1 MQLFKYYFKLSVVGS
16 DGGGRNEICLVE
28 ITVENQN
35 DNKPK
40 IQAAEVVYLDN
51 SIKPGDVVI
60 DLKVSLQFCLLISE
74 TIFLCLDCSNH

>member
-1 MQLFKYYFKLSVVGS
+1 MQSFKYYFKLSVVGS
-16 DGGGRNEICLVE
+16 DGGGRSEICLVE

-60 DLKVSLQFCLLISE
+60 DLKVSLQFCLLI
-74 TIFLCLDCSNH
+74 TRIQYDCWPR